1 MNAVIKTD
9 RWVSSLFA
17 AAMAVALSA
26 GAATA
31 QQQKAPAPKA
41 APKVETKAPAAAPAA
56 KKAPA
61 KKAASPCRGL
71 AETACVA
78 NTACSWTKEVT
89 TKKGQ
94 KRKAHCRL
102 KPTPPKPKAK
112 TTK

>member
-1 MNAVIKTD
+1 MIRSD

-17 AAMAVALSA
+17 AAFAVALFG
-26 GAATA
+26 GAASA

-41 APKVETKAPAAAPAA
+41 APKVEAPAAKAPAA

-71 AETACVA
+71 AETACAA
-78 NTACSWTKEVT
+78 NTACSWTKEIT

-102 KPTPPKPKAK
+102 KPVPPKPKAK
-112 TTK
+112 ADKK

>member
-1 MNAVIKTD
+1 MIKTN
-9 RWVSSLFA
+9 RWVSGLFA
-17 AAMAVALSA
+17 AALAVALSSGVA
-26 GAATA
+26 SA

-41 APKVETKAPAAAPAA
+41 APKVETKAPAAKAPAA

-71 AETACVA
+71 AETACAA
-78 NTACSWTKEVT
+78 NTACSWTKEIT

-102 KPTPPKPKAK
+102 KPVPPKPKAK
-112 TTK
+112 ATK